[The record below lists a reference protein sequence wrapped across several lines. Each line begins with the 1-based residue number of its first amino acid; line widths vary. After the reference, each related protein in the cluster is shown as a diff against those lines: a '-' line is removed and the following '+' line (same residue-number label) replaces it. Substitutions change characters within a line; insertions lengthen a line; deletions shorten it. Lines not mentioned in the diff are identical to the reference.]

1 MNLRPLFVD
10 DALLVFEKPAGLLCV
25 PGRGEDKQDSLVAR
39 VQSQWPEALTVHRL
53 DMATSGLVV
62 MGRGPAAQRRLSEA
76 FEQRL
81 TDKRYT
87 AVVHGDVRA
96 STGAEQGVIEAP
108 LIIDWPNRPRSKVCT
123 DTGKPSTTQWRV
135 VSQADTV
142 HGPVTRLTLQPITGR
157 THQLRVHLLHI
168 GHPIVGDLLYAPEPS
183 HSARLLLHAQCLSL
197 PHPSTGQV
205 LHFESPCPF

>member
-1 MNLRPLFVD
+1 MKLSPLFAD
-10 DALLVFEKPAGLLCV
+10 DALLVFDKPAGLLCV
-25 PGRGEDKQDSLVAR
+25 PGRGEDKQDCLIAR
-39 VQSQWPEALTVHRL
+39 VQAQWPEALTVHRL

-81 TDKRYT
+81 TNKRYT

-96 STGAEQGVIEAP
+96 STGAEQGLIEAP
-108 LIIDWPNRPRSKVCT
+108 LIIDWPNRPRSKVCA
-123 DTGKPSTTQWRV
+123 DTGKPSTTHWRIE
-135 VSQADTV
+135 SQADTA
-142 HGPVTRLTLQPITGR
+142 HGPVTRLALQPITGR

-168 GHPIVGDLLYAPEPS
+168 GHPIVGDALYAPDPT

-197 PHPSTGQV
+197 PHPSTGH
-205 LHFESPCPF
+205 LLRFESPCPF